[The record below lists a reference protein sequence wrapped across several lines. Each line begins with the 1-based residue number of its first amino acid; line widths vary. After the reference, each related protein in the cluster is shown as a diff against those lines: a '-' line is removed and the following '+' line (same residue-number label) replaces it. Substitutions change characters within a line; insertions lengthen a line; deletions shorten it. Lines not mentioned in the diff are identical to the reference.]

1 MFKWNKPLVAIDIG
15 SHSIKLIQL
24 KKTDKN
30 YHLQHFGVMPL
41 KHESIVDGTI
51 MDAGAVIESIRN
63 LVQMEKIKTKDVVT
77 SVAGQSVIVKKIRI
91 QQMTHKELTE
101 SITWEAE
108 QHIPFEISD
117 VNLDFQIVPP
127 PSEDS
132 APHDNQM
139 DVILVAARKSKLDDH
154 LGILNE
160 AGLNPV
166 IVDTDVFAI
175 ENEFEIN
182 GESDDEV
189 TALVDL
195 GASSMNIN
203 ILQNGTTL
211 FQHDIAMGGN
221 RYNDALQDEFEVDY
235 EDAEALKMG
244 VGFTEERGMD
254 DVLPVLV
261 TVSEELCD
269 ELKRSLDFFRST
281 AENTTINKMVLSGG
295 CARMKGLEV
304 LFSKRLR
311 MPVEVANPFRNVH
324 YSGKIFDPDYL
335 QDMAPMAAVGIGLAM
350 RRMDD
355 R

>member
-1 MFKWNKPLVAIDIG
+1 MFKWNKPLAAIDIG

-24 KKTDKN
+24 KKTGKN

-41 KHESIVDGTI
+41 KNESIVDGTI
-51 MDAGAVIESIRN
+51 MDAGAVVEGIRN
-63 LVQMEKIKTKDVVT
+63 LIQMEKIKTRDVVT
-77 SVAGQSVIVKKIRI
+77 SVSGQSVIVKKIRM
-91 QQMTHKELTE
+91 QQMTEKELFE

-117 VNLDFQIVPP
+117 VNLDFQIMPQ
-127 PSEDS
+127 SGED
-132 APHDNQM
+132 AANDNQM
-139 DVILVAARKSKLDDH
+139 DVILVAARKSKMDDH
-154 LGILNE
+154 IGILSE
-160 AGLNPV
+160 AGLNPI

-182 GESDDEV
+182 SDPDDEV
-189 TALVDL
+189 TALVDI
-195 GASSMNIN
+195 GASAMRIN
-203 ILQNGTTL
+203 VLQSGITL

-221 RYNDALQDEFEVDY
+221 RYNETLQDEFDMSY

-244 VGFTEERGMD
+244 VGFTEACGLD
-254 DVLPVLV
+254 HVLPLLV
-261 TVSEELCD
+261 SVSEELCD

-281 AENTTINKMVLSGG
+281 AESVAINKMVLSGG

-304 LFSKRLR
+304 LFGKRLR
-311 MPVEVANPFRNVH
+311 MPVEIANPFRNIH
-324 YSGKIFDPDYL
+324 YSGKVFDPEYL
-335 QDMAPMAAVGIGLAM
+335 QDMAPIAAVGIGLAM

>member
-1 MFKWNKPLVAIDIG
+1 MFKWNKPLAAIDIG

-24 KKTDKN
+24 KKTGKN

-41 KHESIVDGTI
+41 KNESIVDGTI

-63 LVQMEKIKTKDVVT
+63 LVQMERITTRDVVT
-77 SVAGQSVIVKKIRI
+77 SVSGQSVIVKKIRI
-91 QQMTHKELTE
+91 QQMSEKELSE

-117 VNLDFQIVPP
+117 VNLDFQIVPTQADHNDP
-127 PSEDS
+127 N
-132 APHDNQM
+132 DNRM
-139 DVILVAARKSKLDDH
+139 DVILVAARKSKMEDH
-154 LGILNE
+154 IGVLNE

-182 GESDDEV
+182 GEPDDEV
-189 TALVDL
+189 TALVDV
-195 GASSMNIN
+195 GASAMNIN
-203 ILQNGTTL
+203 VLQSGTTL
-211 FQHDIAMGGN
+211 FQHDIAIGGN
-221 RYNDALQDEFEVDY
+221 RYNEALQNEFDMSY
-235 EDAEALKMG
+235 EEAEALKMG
-244 VGFTEERGMD
+244 LGFTEERGLEQ
-254 DVLPVLV
+254 VLPMLV
-261 TVSEELCD
+261 AVSEELCD

-281 AENTTINKMVLSGG
+281 AENVAIKKIVLSGG

-304 LFSKRLR
+304 LFSNRLR
-311 MPVEVANPFRNVH
+311 MPVEIANPFRNIH
-324 YSGKIFDPDYL
+324 YSGKIFDPEYL

>member
-1 MFKWNKPLVAIDIG
+1 MFKWNKPLAAIDIG

-24 KKTDKN
+24 KKTGKN

-41 KHESIVDGTI
+41 KNESIVDGTI
-51 MDAGAVIESIRN
+51 MDAGAVIECIRN
-63 LVQMEKIKTKDVVT
+63 LVQMERITTRDVVT
-77 SVAGQSVIVKKIRI
+77 SVSGQSVIVKKIRI
-91 QQMTHKELTE
+91 QQMSEKELSE

-117 VNLDFQIVPP
+117 VNLDFQIVPTQA
-127 PSEDS
+127 DHND
-132 APHDNQM
+132 PHDNRM
-139 DVILVAARKSKLDDH
+139 DVILVAARKSKMEDH
-154 LGILNE
+154 IGVLNE

-182 GESDDEV
+182 GEPDDEV
-189 TALVDL
+189 TALVDV
-195 GASSMNIN
+195 GASAMNIN
-203 ILQNGTTL
+203 VLQSGTTL
-211 FQHDIAMGGN
+211 FQHDIAIGGN
-221 RYNDALQDEFEVDY
+221 RYNEALQNEFDMSY
-235 EDAEALKMG
+235 EEAEALKMG
-244 VGFTEERGMD
+244 VGFTEERGLEQ
-254 DVLPVLV
+254 VLPMLV
-261 TVSEELCD
+261 AVSEELCD

-281 AENTTINKMVLSGG
+281 AENVAIKKIVLSGG

-304 LFSKRLR
+304 LFSNRLR
-311 MPVEVANPFRNVH
+311 MPVEIANPFRNIH
-324 YSGKIFDPDYL
+324 YSGKIFDPEYL

>member
-1 MFKWNKPLVAIDIG
+1 M
-15 SHSIKLIQL
+15 S
-24 KKTDKN
+24 
-30 YHLQHFGVMPL
+30 
-41 KHESIVDGTI
+41 E
-51 MDAGAVIESIRN
+51 
-63 LVQMEKIKTKDVVT
+63 
-77 SVAGQSVIVKKIRI
+77 
-91 QQMTHKELTE
+91 
-101 SITWEAE
+101 
-108 QHIPFEISD
+108 
-117 VNLDFQIVPP
+117 VNLDFQIVP
-127 PSEDS
+127 
-132 APHDNQM
+132 APADDDVPRDNQM

-182 GESDDEV
+182 GETESEV
-189 TALVDL
+189 TALVDF
-195 GASSMNIN
+195 GASAMNIN

-211 FQHDIAMGGN
+211 FQHDIAIGGN
-221 RYNDALQDEFEVDY
+221 RYNEALQDEFDISY
-235 EDAEALKMG
+235 EEAEALKMG
-244 VGFTEERGMD
+244 AGFTEERGLD
-254 DVLPVLV
+254 EVLPLLV

-281 AENTTINKMVLSGG
+281 TDNVTINHMVLSGG

-311 MPVEVANPFRNVH
+311 MPVEIANPFRNIH

-350 RRMDD
+350 RRIDD

>member
-1 MFKWNKPLVAIDIG
+1 MFKWNKPLAAIDIG

-24 KKTDKN
+24 KKLGKN

-41 KHESIVDGTI
+41 KNETIVDGTI

-77 SVAGQSVIVKKIRI
+77 SVSGQSVIVKKIRV
-91 QQMTHKELTE
+91 QQMTQKELSE

-108 QHIPFEISD
+108 QHIPFAISD

-127 PSEDS
+127 PSGAD
-132 APHDNQM
+132 APQDNQM

-154 LGILNE
+154 IGILNE

-182 GESDDEV
+182 GEPDDKV

-195 GASSMNIN
+195 GASAMNIN

-211 FQHDIAMGGN
+211 FQHDITIGGN
-221 RYNDALQDEFEVDY
+221 RYNEALQNEFDISY
-235 EDAEALKMG
+235 EEAEALKMG
-244 VGFTEERGMD
+244 VGFTEACGMEE
-254 DVLPVLV
+254 VLPILV

-269 ELKRSLDFFRST
+269 ELKRSLDFFSST
-281 AENTTINKMVLSGG
+281 AENVAIKHMVLSGG

-304 LFSKRLR
+304 LFSQRLR
-311 MPVEVANPFRNVH
+311 IPVQIANPFRNIH
-324 YSGKIFDPDYL
+324 YSGKVFDPDYL
-335 QDMAPMAAVGIGLAM
+335 QDMAPIAAVGIGLAT

>member
-1 MFKWNKPLVAIDIG
+1 MFKWNKPLAAIDIG
-15 SHSIKLIQL
+15 SHSIKLLQL
-24 KKTDKN
+24 KKTGKN

-51 MDAGAVIESIRN
+51 MDAGSVIDSIRN
-63 LVQMEKIKTKDVVT
+63 LVQMEKIKTKDIVT
-77 SVAGQSVIVKKIRI
+77 SVSGQSVIVKKIRV
-91 QQMTHKELTE
+91 QQMTQKELSA

-117 VNLDFQIVPP
+117 VSLDFQIIPP
-127 PSEDS
+127 HSDDG
-132 APHDNQM
+132 APNDNQM

-154 LGILNE
+154 IGILNE

-182 GESDDEV
+182 GEPDDEV

-195 GASSMNIN
+195 GAAAMNIN
-203 ILQNGTTL
+203 VLQRATTL

-221 RYNDALQDEFEVDY
+221 RYNEALQNEFAISY
-235 EDAEALKMG
+235 EEAEALKMG
-244 VGFTEERGMD
+244 VGFTEDRGLD
-254 DVLPVLV
+254 EVLPLLV

-281 AENTTINKMVLSGG
+281 TENVAIKKMVLSGG

-311 MPVEVANPFRNVH
+311 MPVEIANPFRNIH
-324 YSGKIFDPDYL
+324 YSGKIFDPEYL

>member
-1 MFKWNKPLVAIDIG
+1 L
-15 SHSIKLIQL
+15 LQL
-24 KKTDKN
+24 KKAGKN

-51 MDAGAVIESIRN
+51 MDAGAVIDSIRN
-63 LVQMEKIKTKDVVT
+63 LVQMEKIKTKDIIT
-77 SVAGQSVIVKKIRI
+77 SISGQSVIVKKIRI
-91 QQMTHKELTE
+91 QQMTQKELST

-117 VNLDFQIVPP
+117 VSLDFQIIPP
-127 PSEDS
+127 RLDEG
-132 APHDNQM
+132 APNDNQM

-154 LGILNE
+154 IGILHE

-182 GESDDEV
+182 GEPDDEV

-195 GASSMNIN
+195 GASAMNIN
-203 ILQNGTTL
+203 VLQSGITL
-211 FQHDIAMGGN
+211 FQHDIAIGGN
-221 RYNDALQDEFEVDY
+221 RYNEALQSEFAISY
-235 EDAEALKMG
+235 EEAEALKMG
-244 VGFTEERGMD
+244 VGFTAECGLDE
-254 DVLPVLV
+254 VLPLLV

-281 AENTTINKMVLSGG
+281 AENVAIKKMVLSGG

-311 MPVEVANPFRNVH
+311 MPVEIANPFRNIH
-324 YSGKIFDPDYL
+324 YSGKIFDPEYL